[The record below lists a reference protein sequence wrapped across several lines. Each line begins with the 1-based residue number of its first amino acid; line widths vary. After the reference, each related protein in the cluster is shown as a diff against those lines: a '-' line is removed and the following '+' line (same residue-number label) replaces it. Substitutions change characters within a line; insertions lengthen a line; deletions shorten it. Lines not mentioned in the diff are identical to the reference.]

1 MTRLHPDAYENQ
13 YFCMWLA
20 QLLAKKNTIFV
31 GRCLS
36 HPSTKIILTKKI
48 KIAKPKN
55 TKTIDPKPKTLAT
68 ITLDPL
74 HRHRVEAATAIT
86 SGSTT
91 ITLEA
96 TVVVVMVARSRWI
109 HAGGVGA
116 AGSAHPSLLLVDLC
130 RRGRG
135 WGRVR
140 PATTRRLSFSR
151 PTSRGPMRLRP
162 CVCSVG
168 KDST

>member
-1 MTRLHPDAYENQ
+1 
-13 YFCMWLA
+13 MWLA
-20 QLLAKKNTIFV
+20 QLLAKKYNFRRQV
-31 GRCLS
+31 LK
-36 HPSTKIILTKKI
+36 PSIYKNNFDKKKI

-68 ITLDPL
+68 ITPDPL

-135 WGRVR
+135 
-140 PATTRRLSFSR
+140 
-151 PTSRGPMRLRP
+151 
-162 CVCSVG
+162 
-168 KDST
+168 